1 MSLARLVKLDAIT
14 AADPK
19 FPRLVDDYVVAL
31 SKGFKFPPIV
41 CRVSEGKIT
50 VQDGHHR
57 VAAALRMGKTHIEAY
72 VR

>member
-1 MSLARLVKLDAIT
+1 MISLREIT

-19 FPRLVDDYVVAL
+19 FPRLVDDYAAAL

>member
-1 MSLARLVKLDAIT
+1 MISLREIT

-19 FPRLVDDYVVAL
+19 FPRLVDDYAAAL

-57 VAAALRMGKTHIEAY
+57 YAAALRAGREYIEAY